1 MAPNDTEELAL
12 TSTDAQPLTK
22 EVVRDR
28 IEDIVQS
35 NLVWRE
41 AFMDWP
47 AQGVDSNIV
56 KIPVPDD
63 EDDFDMEV
71 GENAEYPREE
81 GDYSEKT
88 LEFTKYGFE
97 IPVSMEAQSDT
108 FLNLTQDQ
116 VDRQARRLRE
126 HLNEQAWQ
134 IIGANA
140 QGPVSDDGGAD
151 GTMTYGD
158 VVAGRKSV
166 KGSQYDPDLL
176 IADVEAVHDLMADPN
191 FVTESELGDEVRRSG
206 QIGEIIGLD
215 VVEADDDQ
223 NITGTGNPGA
233 VLFDTDY
240 FGYEGQKLPI
250 TSEQYDE
257 QQSESTV
264 FRTKTRIGWTVIQ
277 PEAATI
283 IEG

>member
-1 MAPNDTEELAL
+1 MADDTEELAL
-12 TSTDAQPLTK
+12 TSADAQPLTQ

-28 IEDIVQS
+28 IEEIVQE

-41 AFMDWP
+41 AFMDYP
-47 AQGVDSNIV
+47 AQGMDSNIL
-56 KIPVPDD
+56 KIPVPRD

-81 GDYSEKT
+81 GDYDEKT

-97 IPVSMEAQSDT
+97 IPISMEARNDT

-126 HLNEQAWQ
+126 HLNEEAWNV
-134 IIGANA
+134 IDANA
-140 QGPVSDDGGAD
+140 TGPVSDDGGAD
-151 GTMTYGD
+151 GTMSYGD
-158 VVAGRKSV
+158 IVAGRQTI
-166 KGSQYDPDLL
+166 KGNQYDPDLL
-176 IADVEAVHDLMADPN
+176 VADVAAVHDLMADPN
-191 FVTESELGDEVRRSG
+191 FVTESELGDDVRRSG
-206 QIGEIIGLD
+206 QIGRIIGLD

-250 TSEQYDE
+250 TTEQYDE
-257 QQSESTV
+257 DRSESTV
-264 FRTKTRIGWTVIQ
+264 FRAKSRIGWTVIQ
-277 PEAATI
+277 PEGAVI
-283 IEG
+283 VEG

>member
-1 MAPNDTEELAL
+1 MARDSEELAL
-12 TSTDAQPLTK
+12 TSTDAQPLTQ

-28 IEDIVQS
+28 IEEIVQE

-41 AFMDWP
+41 AFMDYP
-47 AQGVDSNIV
+47 AEGLDSNIV

-71 GENAEYPREE
+71 GENANYPREE
-81 GDYSEKT
+81 GDYTEET
-88 LEFTKYGFE
+88 LEFEKYGFE
-97 IPVSMEAQSDT
+97 IPISMEARNDT

-134 IIGANA
+134 NIEANS

-158 VVAGRKSV
+158 IVAGRAAIKAD
-166 KGSQYDPDLL
+166 QYDPDLL

-191 FVTESELGDEVRRSG
+191 FVTASELGDEVRRSG
-206 QIGEIIGLD
+206 QIGQIIGLD

-223 NITGTGNPGA
+223 NITNNDNPGA

-250 TSEQYDE
+250 TTEQYEE
-257 QQSESTV
+257 QQSESTI
-264 FRTKTRIGWTVIQ
+264 FRAKSRIGWTVIQ
-277 PEAATI
+277 DEAAVR